1 MTRSTRLSAGLACV
15 LALATLAAACQK
27 KEAPAPAAEVTP
39 SAPTGMAAPAVRVT
53 DVQLGTAV
61 GADKRVT
68 DPKDRFSPKD
78 TIFVSVVTEGS
89 APSATVSARW
99 TFQDGQV
106 VKEDSRSIAPTG
118 TEATEFSIQKPD
130 GWPAGDYKVEIRLN
144 GQTAETKSFKV
155 E

>member
-1 MTRSTRLSAGLACV
+1 MSRSPRLSAWLAGIFV
-15 LALATLAAACQK
+15 LATLAAACQK
-27 KEAPAPAAEVTP
+27 KEAPGPAAEATP
-39 SAPTGMAAPAVRVT
+39 SAPAGIEAPALRVT
-53 DVQLGTAV
+53 DVQLGAAV

-68 DPKDRFSPKD
+68 EPKETFSPKD

-106 VKEDSRSIAPTG
+106 VKEDSRSIAPSG

-130 GWPAGDYKVEIRLN
+130 GWPTGDYKVEIKLD
-144 GQTAETKSFKV
+144 GTTAETKSFKV